1 MAKIHPDINDHDRR
15 CPNNGFKVQL
25 RCLQMKHDD
34 GNDDNKQMIKQESS
48 TTTLEH
54 DLKPIVFDNK
64 NPSVGVKIESTTT
77 TSYSLSYE
85 TDPLLSNI
93 MNKLNISGKVLTTPK
108 RNFDHCIRS
117 LPKPASSVNDNKYK
131 TNSMSNIENMKQTFN
146 HDSFDHESSVINVV
160 SVDQNKD
167 IDSNLILNRLYG
179 DDTSSSYSKTNFEFH
194 RSDAL
199 RRQEL
204 LKQNVDLVRLFGKI
218 KFDNSADD
226 DDDNINQCDNLEVDD
241 DNDNNENDNIKN
253 DIQSKSFNL
262 ERTLDNNSIN
272 KMIRTFS
279 ADESVAEI
287 APDDLEPKFAKNID
301 FEILKHPN
309 SRQFRWNSTSK
320 KKESSGKK
328 IPHRAHET
336 LKNNRS
342 PLVALNLDS
351 KFDSVQ
357 TTNDEKPSKSK
368 SLPNSLNNIENNK
381 SKNSTANNNEAKD
394 LTFSSSSSLPKA
406 VSSPNFS
413 EVQKIGSKHL
423 MTSKNKSDTIIKKK
437 TKISTSKKKES
448 SSKKIPFRAP
458 ETLKNNRPPLVA
470 LNLDSKF
477 DSVQTTNDATASKSK
492 SLPDSLNDIEIDKS
506 KNSTANDNKAKDLT
520 FSPSSSLS
528 KAVSSPDFSK
538 VQKMVEK
545 IGPKH
550 LMTSKKKSDT
560 IIKKKSAC
568 TINNNTNASTNKD
581 DLKIE
586 KISVNNKN
594 YQLLNQIGKGGSSIV
609 YQVYAPYAMKL
620 LALKV
625 VDLNNADKTVVEG
638 FRREIR
644 LLNRLRKCQRVVR
657 MYDYEFRNGNKELFI
672 VMEKG
677 DADLSQVL
685 KSHFQLSSSKHSP
698 HVIRLYWQEMLEAV
712 KEIHDAQIV
721 HSDLKPVNFI
731 LVSGTLKLIDF
742 GIANTIQSNQ
752 TNVYKDSIIG
762 TVDYMAPESIQR
774 RSEHQNKV
782 KYNQKVDIW
791 SLGIILYN
799 LVYGRTPFSRYDS
812 NMFQKAMA
820 IVNDN
825 IEYEPIDDDLL
836 LDVIKKCLQKDPKK
850 RPTANE
856 LLKHPYLTL
865 QNRTDMLL
873 DSSSTKSKQSECQ
886 QANTNIPPELLNQM
900 NKLSPN
906 TLRTFTEFI
915 SNFTKK

>member
-309 SRQFRWNSTSK
+309 SRQFRWNS
-320 KKESSGKK
+320 
-328 IPHRAHET
+328 
-336 LKNNRS
+336 
-342 PLVALNLDS
+342 
-351 KFDSVQ
+351 
-357 TTNDEKPSKSK
+357 
-368 SLPNSLNNIENNK
+368 
-381 SKNSTANNNEAKD
+381 
-394 LTFSSSSSLPKA
+394 
-406 VSSPNFS
+406 
-413 EVQKIGSKHL
+413 
-423 MTSKNKSDTIIKKK
+423 TSKNKSDTIIKKK